1 MKEKLDNT
9 WGGPKNLIHR
19 FSRLSFLCGHGL
31 LGLDNVAVYVL
42 R

>member
-1 MKEKLDNT
+1 MKEKLGNT

-19 FSRLSFLCGHGL
+19 FSRLSLLCGHSH
-31 LGLDNVAVYVL
+31 LDVETVAVYVL